1 MQFLKNMILDK
12 AVVVSDKIIQV
23 SSFIN
28 HQVDAN
34 LMWEIGKEFK
44 KVFADLHID
53 KILTLESSG
62 IAPAVFVA
70 LEFNKPLLFLKKHIP
85 SSYNKENIYKKR
97 TYSFTKEK
105 YFDINCKEE
114 FLQKGEKILI
124 IDDILANGNGVFSAL
139 DIIGQAKAE
148 VIGIGIVIEKTFQ
161 KGGELLREKGYNLH
175 SIIKIKEL
183 APDKEKKIIFE

>member
-1 MQFLKNMILDK
+1 MEKLKNIILEK
-12 AVVVSDKIIQV
+12 AVVVSDRIVQV

-34 LMWEIGKEFK
+34 LMLEIGKEFK
-44 KVFADLHID
+44 KVFANLQID
-53 KILTLESSG
+53 KIMTLESSG

-70 LEFNKPLLFLKKHIP
+70 LEFNKPMLFLKKHVP
-85 SSYNKENIYKKR
+85 SSYNKEGIYKKS
-97 TYSFTKEK
+97 TYSYTKEQ

-114 FLQKGEKILI
+114 FLKKGEKILI

-139 DIIGQAKAE
+139 DIIEQAKAE
-148 VIGIGIVIEKTFQ
+148 VVGIGVVIEKTFQ
-161 KGGELLREKGYNLH
+161 EGGKLLKEKGYNLH

-183 APDKEKKIIFE
+183 APDKDKKIIFE